1 MSEKQIKTK
10 KKEKSEKKTTGKTI
24 KSKKKTA
31 DKLVKVEKGLI
42 YIPNGHVTKTSLE
55 LDESI
60 SFKEYIQIG
69 SFLNRIGA
77 SVLFWFGDWYNF
89 SKAKQIFRNEKSFWD
104 EAFEIY
110 SERTIENAA
119 YVCRRIEPSR
129 RRENVSYSNH
139 QVVAPLS
146 PEDQDKWLREAEKHK
161 YSVMEF
167 RKKIKDAQES
177 AKIEKLEH
185 SQIVEDYYGKLY
197 PYLDY
202 IASATKTLR
211 KCYDIID
218 PLIWFKKHN
227 SYRFNHHYKADE
239 DRFIIAC
246 KNLLKDLKFLLDEN
260 DSHQAPQEK
269 TEAEVKKEEVT
280 SEDIENIVGD

>member
-1 MSEKQIKTK
+1 MSKKQIKAK
-10 KKEKSEKKTTGKTI
+10 KKEKYEGKRTGKTV
-24 KSKKKTA
+24 KSKKKTS
-31 DKLVKVEKGLI
+31 DKLVKVEKELI
-42 YIPNGHVTKTSLE
+42 SIPKCHITKTSLE

-89 SKAKQIFRNEKSFWD
+89 SKAKQIFQNEKSFWD
-104 EAFEIY
+104 EALKIY

-161 YSVMEF
+161 YSVMEL

-177 AKIEKLEH
+177 AKIEKSED
-185 SQIVEDYYGKLY
+185 SQLVKDFYGKLY
-197 PYLDY
+197 PYMDY
-202 IASATKTLR
+202 IASVTKALR
-211 KCYDIID
+211 KCWYIID

-227 SYRFNHHYKADE
+227 SYRFNHHHIDDE
-239 DRFIIAC
+239 DRFINVC
-246 KNLLKDLKFLLDEN
+246 KHLLKDLKFLLDEN
-260 DSHQAPQEK
+260 NSHQAPQEK
-269 TEAEVKKEEVT
+269 TEAEVKKEKVAP
-280 SEDIENIVGD
+280 EDIENLVDD

>member
-1 MSEKQIKTK
+1 MSEEQIKTK
-10 KKEKSEKKTTGKTI
+10 KKEKSEKKTTRKTI
-24 KSKKKTA
+24 KSKKKTT
-31 DKLVKVEKGLI
+31 DKLVKVEKELI
-42 YIPNGHVTKTSLE
+42 SIPKCHVTKTSLE

-89 SKAKQIFRNEKSFWD
+89 SKAKQIFRNEKPFWD
-104 EAFEIY
+104 EAFKIY

-139 QVVAPLS
+139 QVVTPLS

-161 YSVMEF
+161 YSVMEL

-177 AKIEKLEH
+177 AKIEKLED
-185 SQIVEDYYGKLY
+185 SQIVKDYYDKLY
-197 PYLDY
+197 PYADY
-202 IASATKTLR
+202 IASATKTIR
-211 KCYDIID
+211 KYYDIID

-227 SYRFNHHYKADE
+227 SYRFNHHYITAE
-239 DRFIIAC
+239 DDFIVAC
-246 KNLLKDLKFLLDEN
+246 KHLLRDLKFLLDEN
-260 DSHQAPQEK
+260 NSHQAPQEK
-269 TEAEVKKEEVT
+269 TEAEEKKEEVT
-280 SEDIENIVGD
+280 PEDIQDVFDD